1 MGAPKTIICE
11 YSSSDPTK
19 DFEVHNP
26 ATGAVIATVRAGDKS
41 TLDKAVQVAHVAF
54 KEWKKT
60 PLTRRSQLLF
70 QCADAVEKHV
80 DELAELLCSENG
92 KLVSDARMVD
102 VNFVS
107 AVYRY
112 FGSLVDK
119 LPGEFYDSGS
129 VYRSVTREPHGVC
142 GGILPFN
149 WPPIHTAGKSAPC
162 IAMGNTI
169 IIKPGEQAPLTSM
182 HIIDI
187 LNTVLPRGV
196 VQYVPGLGPEVPQ
209 ALTAHPLVKMV
220 SITGSTSAGAAVV
233 RTAAALVK
241 PTVLELGG
249 KNALVVFPDA
259 DLHRAARDA
268 LEGAFF
274 NKGEAC
280 TATSRL
286 LIHRDVHD
294 AFVAKLAAA
303 VRQLRAGNGMKKG
316 THLGPCITQAQKDR
330 VMEYI
335 RIGEEEGATIAAQGK
350 LPDDPEEKD
359 GYFVP
364 PTLFTNVTR
373 AMRIAQEEIFGPVVT
388 VCKFDSEEE
397 AVSIINEVRWGLT
410 CAIYSGNQELAL
422 RMCRQVDVGMT
433 FINNYFRNTLG
444 IPFGGVKET
453 GYGREH
459 CIEAMKDW
467 STAKVIQMPSGLAPV
482 PSWPPVNELLP

>member
-11 YSSSDPTK
+11 YSSSDPSK

-41 TLDKAVQVAHVAF
+41 TLDKAVEVAQAAF

-70 QCADAVEKHV
+70 QCADAVEKHA

-102 VNFVS
+102 INFVS

-112 FGSLVDK
+112 FGSLIDK

-129 VYRSVTREPHGVC
+129 VYRYVTREPYGVC

-182 HIIDI
+182 RIIDI

-220 SITGSTSAGAAVV
+220 SITGSTMAGAAVV

-259 DLHRAARDA
+259 DLHRAVRDA

-286 LIHRDVHD
+286 LIHCDVYD
-294 AFVAKLAAA
+294 AFVDKLAAA

-316 THLGPCITQAQKDR
+316 THVGPCVTQAQKDR

-335 RIGEEEGATIAAQGK
+335 RIGEEEGATIAAQGN
-350 LPDDPEEKD
+350 LPDHPEEKD

-364 PTLFTNVTR
+364 PTLFTNVKR
-373 AMRIAQEEIFGPVVT
+373 SMRIAQEEIFGPVVT
-388 VCKFDSEEE
+388 ACKFDTEEE

-422 RMCRQVDVGMT
+422 RMCRQVDVGMS